1 MSALVVVTDW
11 GFPSLDPE
19 RAAFEGR
26 GIELRAYQCHT
37 EEEVLAVVADAD
49 VVMAQWAPLR
59 KRAIEAMSR
68 CRGIVRYGIGLDNI
82 DLEAAAAR
90 GIPVRNVPD
99 YCLEEVA
106 DHTLALLL
114 SLQRQISSV
123 DRRLRSGTWKIT
135 PPLPLPPLRLSVL
148 GLVGFGRIAR
158 LVARRARA
166 FEMQVRAFDP
176 MVNDDQFAGEGVTRV
191 ELPEL
196 FSDSDIV
203 SLHCPLT
210 DETRAIV
217 NAGTLAQMKP
227 SALLVNTSRGGLI
240 DTAALTEALGRG
252 TIAGAGLDVF
262 DPEPLPADHPLCGLE
277 SVVLTSH
284 TAWYSNAS
292 VAELQRKAAQAALAL
307 L

>member
-19 RAAFEGR
+19 RAVFEGR
-26 GIELRAYQCHT
+26 GIELRAHQCRT
-37 EEEVLAVVADAD
+37 EEDVLAVVAEAD

-135 PPLPLPPLRLSVL
+135 PPIALPPLRLSVL

-176 MVNDDQFAGEGVTRV
+176 MVNDDQFAAEGVARV
-191 ELPEL
+191 ELPDL
-196 FSDSDIV
+196 FSGSDII

-210 DETRAIV
+210 AETRAIID
-217 NAGTLAQMKP
+217 AGSLAQMKP
-227 SALLVNTSRGGLI
+227 SALLVNTSRGGLV
-240 DTAALTEALGRG
+240 DTGALIEALSRG

-262 DPEPLPADHPLCGLE
+262 DPEPLPIDHPLCGLE

-292 VAELQRKAAQAALAL
+292 VSELQRKAAQAALAL